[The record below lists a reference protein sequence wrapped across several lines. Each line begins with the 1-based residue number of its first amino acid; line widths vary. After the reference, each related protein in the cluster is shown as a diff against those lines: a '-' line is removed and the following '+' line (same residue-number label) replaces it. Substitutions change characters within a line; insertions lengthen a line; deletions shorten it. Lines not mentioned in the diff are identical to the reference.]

1 VSFLNVHWSKKNRY
15 EKQKMSSLSFM
26 PVASSGPSDACFS
39 TVNPHY
45 SSQGTPARMADGR
58 VLTDYRPRCFQYPT
72 AAAAAFGGDEYRTR
86 MIHGAD
92 ELMAAAR
99 ELNNRKVTSVSCVD
113 TMVPELYKRVCTWKG
128 CKTIPGNYQGIG
140 TGRIYVPSAS
150 GAASDPQALSDMTVP
165 TLPQTFPR
173 AGPRVGSQCALGDPE
188 TAWALKDATSIY
200 GSSAKSHPY
209 SAPRA

>member
-1 VSFLNVHWSKKNRY
+1 MMY
-15 EKQKMSSLSFM
+15 A
-26 PVASSGPSDACFS
+26 PVGVKPGDACYS

-45 SSQGTPARMADGR
+45 SKHGTPARMADGR
-58 VLTDYRPRCFQYPT
+58 IMTDYRPRCFQYST
-72 AAAAAFGGDEYRTR
+72 QAAAAFGGDDYRTR

-99 ELNNRKVTSVSCVD
+99 EVNNRKVTSVNCVD

-128 CKTIPGNYQGIG
+128 CKTLPGNYQGIG
-140 TGRIYVPSAS
+140 TGRIYVPSAAGS
-150 GAASDPQALSDMTVP
+150 AANPQALSDISVP
-165 TLPQTFPR
+165 AIPLTYQRAAPR
-173 AGPRVGSQCALGDPE
+173 IGSQCALGDPE
-188 TAWALKDATSIY
+188 TAWSLQGAAAVY